1 MKKIAKRL
9 SNVYSLLRDW
19 AIIFYLFRIT
29 KDTRNTQTPVKFKH
43 WFVQKIIGKN
53 REAYWPVH
61 PNSVVRGAKNI
72 FAGVETSPG
81 YESGCYI
88 QAINSIYIG
97 DYTQIAS
104 NVGIISANH
113 SSKDLRIQ
121 VSGKPIRIGKY
132 CWVGMGVIILP
143 EVELG
148 DFTIVGAGSVV
159 TKSFPEGYCIIAGNP
174 AKKIKQLTR
183 EECVMHKSENEYN
196 GFYRSSD
203 KFKKYSRKYL
213 NIEISNYE

>member
-1 MKKIAKRL
+1 MIKNLPVA
-9 SNVYSLLRDW
+9 
-19 AIIFYLFRIT
+19 LFVFT
-29 KDTRNTQTPVKFKH
+29 D
-43 WFVQKIIGKN
+43 
-53 REAYWPVH
+53 
-61 PNSVVRGAKNI
+61 SV
-72 FAGVETSPG
+72 
-81 YESGCYI
+81 
-88 QAINSIYIG
+88 
-97 DYTQIAS
+97 
-104 NVGIISANH
+104 
-113 SSKDLRIQ
+113 
-121 VSGKPIRIGKY
+121 
-132 CWVGMGVIILP
+132 ILP

>member
-1 MKKIAKRL
+1 MKKIKKRL

-19 AIIFYLFRIT
+19 AIIFNLIRIT
-29 KDTRNTQTPVKFKH
+29 NDTKDTQTPVKFKH
-43 WFVQKIIGKN
+43 WFIQKIIGKN
-53 REAYWPVH
+53 REAYWPIH

-72 FAGVETSPG
+72 FAGVETCPG

-88 QAINSIYIG
+88 QAVNSIYIG

-113 SSKDLRIQ
+113 APNDLRKQ
-121 VSGKPIRIGKY
+121 LSGEPIRIGKY
-132 CWVGMGVIILP
+132 CWLGMGVIVLP
-143 EVELG
+143 GVELG

-159 TKSFPEGYCIIAGNP
+159 TKSFKDGYCVIVGNP
-174 AKKIKQLTR
+174 AKKIKQLTK
-183 EECVMHKSENEYN
+183 EECIMYRSENEYN

-203 KFKKYSRKYL
+203 KFIKYRRKYL
-213 NIEISNYE
+213 NI